1 MNVRGLIF
9 MGLLLIASI
18 GLVQAQTYERQWKK
32 VEELEKKD
40 LPKSVVEAA
49 QTIYVKAE
57 KEKNVPQMMKAFLTM
72 MAYRNEISPDSLQV
86 DLQKME
92 AWASSSQTSVPDK
105 AVLYSIMGEIILLKG
120 MDACAIPY
128 RCGWYEF
135 GYCLF
140 MTIVLFFICL
150 SLIKYLYRFP
160 ILSLL
165 LFGKR

>member
-18 GLVQAQTYERQWKK
+18 GLMQAQTYERQWKK

-72 MAYRNEISPDSLQV
+72 MAYRNENSPDSLQV

-105 AVLYSIMGEIILLKG
+105 AVLSSIMGEIIL
-120 MDACAIPY
+120 
-128 RCGWYEF
+128 
-135 GYCLF
+135 
-140 MTIVLFFICL
+140 
-150 SLIKYLYRFP
+150 
-160 ILSLL
+160 
-165 LFGKR
+165 